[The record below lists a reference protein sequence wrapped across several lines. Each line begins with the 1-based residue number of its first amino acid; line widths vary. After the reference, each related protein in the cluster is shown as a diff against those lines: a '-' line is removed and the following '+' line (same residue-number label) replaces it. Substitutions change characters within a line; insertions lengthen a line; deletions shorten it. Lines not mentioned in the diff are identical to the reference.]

1 MYKINA
7 YSPRVGRVQGLK
19 NIMGLQVL
27 LRSAFEWRGSIF
39 SSVLLFGVTFRFN
52 FYFIY
57 FHNLLRC
64 IEKTNKSYKSDS
76 EESHD
81 DFL

>member
-1 MYKINA
+1 MHIHLGSEGHKD
-7 YSPRVGRVQGLK
+7 VK

-27 LRSAFEWRGSIF
+27 LRSAFEWRGSVF
-39 SSVLLFGVTFRFN
+39 SSVLPFGVTFRFN

-57 FHNLLRC
+57 FHYVLRC
-64 IEKTNKSYKSDS
+64 IEKKSNKSYKSDS